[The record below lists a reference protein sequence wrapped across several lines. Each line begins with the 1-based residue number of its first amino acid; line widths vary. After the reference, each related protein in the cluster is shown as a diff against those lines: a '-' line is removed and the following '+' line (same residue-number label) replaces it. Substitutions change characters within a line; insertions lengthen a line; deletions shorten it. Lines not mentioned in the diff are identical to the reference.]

1 MSIAF
6 SLSKKIQRFLLT
18 YLLLI
23 LPAIA
28 IGVVIYYAEMK
39 TNKIALE
46 IRATNNL
53 QGQFELVLNEFKYI
67 ISDLSFL
74 AEHNEIKALLESD
87 NIQTRQNLA
96 KEYLAIVT
104 HKKIYDQARFLDQ
117 DGLEIARANFN
128 NGNPFIVPE
137 DKLQDKGSRYYF
149 QDAFVLKRGE
159 IFVSPFDL
167 NVEGGKIE
175 LPLKPMLR
183 FATPVF
189 DNNDNKRGIVLLNYL
204 GNHLL
209 HKIRRLSSK
218 NYYDIMLLNQQGF
231 WLHSSSPDDEW
242 GFMLEDRK
250 DKTFGKRF
258 PVEWEIINVDK
269 NGQFYT
275 DNGLFTFDTV
285 YPLNSKSNIKIN
297 ATKTSNTDTSEYY
310 WKLISYIPSTVLTNS
325 SKQIITNISL
335 PFLGLIILM
344 AIIALIITNILTKNA
359 ESKAFL
365 QYSEEQLRLLIEGVV
380 DYAIIMLD
388 PQGRI
393 ISWNNG
399 AKRILQYTADE
410 IIGKNISIFHPEENI
425 KEGKVE
431 KILTTAIKEG
441 KAEDEGYQIRKN
453 GSRYWAHITLTALL
467 KPDGTLRGFTSV
479 TRDITEQKNAEENIR
494 QSEMM
499 FRALYESSGD
509 AIFLFDENGIFDC
522 NPLAVKTFGCN
533 NKFDLIS
540 FHFADLSPPMQPNGE
555 NSRELADKYIQL
567 TIKEQINSF
576 EWTHSRLDNT
586 NFQAE
591 VLLNSL
597 NFYDWPVL
605 QAVVRDITERK
616 KTEKKIELANKRI
629 QELNKQL
636 LSENQLMSAELEITR
651 KLQQMMLPKER
662 ELSNIKNLDVAGFMS
677 PAETVGGDYY
687 DVLQYNGHVLFAIG
701 DVTGHGLES
710 GVLTVMVQTAV
721 RTMLAHN
728 ENTDLPKFLNTLN
741 NVIYNNVQRMNSDK
755 NLTLTLLNY
764 EPINSLTQS
773 NLAEDIKGILYS
785 SGQHET
791 IIVARATG
799 DMENIDTVDL
809 GFPIGLEADISEWIA
824 QVSIPLKAGDV
835 VVLYTD
841 GITEAENCNKE
852 LYGLEQLYKIIKQNR
867 HLGAED
873 IRYNIVYDVLKFID
887 EQEIYDDITLLV
899 FKQK

>member
-6 SLSKKIQRFLLT
+6 SLTKKIQRFLLT
-18 YLLLI
+18 YLLLL

-28 IGVVIYYAEMK
+28 IVIVIYYAEVK

-46 IRATNNL
+46 IQATDNL

-67 ISDLSFL
+67 ISDLLFL
-74 AEHNEIKALLESD
+74 AEHNEIKTLLNSD
-87 NIQTRQNLA
+87 NINARQNLA
-96 KEYLAIVT
+96 KEYLVIIT

-117 DGLEIARANFN
+117 NGLEIARANFN
-128 NGNPFIVPE
+128 NGNPFVVPK
-137 DKLQDKGSRYYF
+137 DKLQNKGSRYYF

-167 NVEGGKIE
+167 NIEGGQIE

-204 GNHLL
+204 GNNLL

-218 NYYDIMLLNQQGF
+218 NSYDIMLLNQQGF

-242 GFMLEDRK
+242 GFMLADRK

-258 PVEWEIINVDK
+258 PVEWETINFDK
-269 NGQFYT
+269 DGQFYT
-275 DNGLFTFDTV
+275 DNGLFTFNTV
-285 YPLNSKSNIKIN
+285 YPLTSESNTTTH
-297 ATKTSNTDTSEYY
+297 ATKTFSTDISEYY
-310 WKLISYIPSTVLTNS
+310 WKLISYVPSTVLTTS
-325 SKQIITNISL
+325 SKQIIINISL

-365 QYSEEQLRLLIEGVV
+365 QHSEEQLRLLIEGVV

-388 PQGRI
+388 PQGGI
-393 ISWNNG
+393 ISWNSG

-410 IIGKNISIFHPEENI
+410 IIGKNISIFHPAEHI

-441 KAEDEGYQIRKN
+441 KAEDEGYRIRKN
-453 GSRYWAHITLTALL
+453 GSRYWAHITLTALR

-479 TRDITEQKNAEENIR
+479 TRDITEQKNAEENTR

-509 AIFLFDENGIFDC
+509 AILLFDENGIFDC
-522 NPLAVKTFGCN
+522 NPLAVKIFGCN
-533 NKFDLIS
+533 DKFDLIS
-540 FHFADLSPPMQPNGE
+540 LHPADLSPPTQPGGE

-567 TIKEQINSF
+567 TIKEYSNSF
-576 EWTHSRLDNT
+576 EWTHCRLDKT

-616 KTEKKIELANKRI
+616 QTEKKIELANERI

-636 LSENQLMSAELEITR
+636 LSENQRMSTKLEITR
-651 KLQQMMLPKER
+651 QLQQMMLPKEQ
-662 ELSNIKNLDVAGFMS
+662 ELSNIKSLDVAGFMN

-687 DVLQYNGHVLFAIG
+687 DVLQYDGHILFAIG

-710 GVLTVMVQTAV
+710 GVLTIMVQTAV

-728 ENTDLPKFLNTLN
+728 ETTDLSKFLNTLN

-755 NLTLTLLNY
+755 NLTLALLNY

-773 NLAEDIKGILYS
+773 NVEEDVKGILYL

-791 IIVARATG
+791 IIIVRANG
-799 DMENIDTVDL
+799 DIEEIDTIDL

-824 QVSIPLKAGDV
+824 QVSIQLKVDDV

-852 LYGLEQLYKIIKQNR
+852 FYGSKKLHKIIKQNR
-867 HLGAED
+867 HLDAKD
-873 IRYNIVYDVLKFID
+873 ICYSIVYDVLRFID
-887 EQEIYDDITLLV
+887 EQEIYDDITLLI